1 MQTRLDTVVESTNG
15 LWSSTI
21 SFFLTRWNSLT
32 VLHPIPTM
40 TSSGSLLQA
49 KSKKNDGKANQK
61 RLFHED

>member
-15 LWSSTI
+15 LCSSTI

-40 TSSGSLLQA
+40 TSSGSSLQA

-61 RLFHED
+61 RLVHED